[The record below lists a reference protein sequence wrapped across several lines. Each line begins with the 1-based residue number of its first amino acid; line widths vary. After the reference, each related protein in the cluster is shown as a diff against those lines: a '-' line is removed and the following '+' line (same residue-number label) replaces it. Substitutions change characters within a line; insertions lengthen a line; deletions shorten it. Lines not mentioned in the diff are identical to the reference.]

1 MTCQAGNLEAS
12 TALIKRGVLV
22 HMPNKVAVQ
31 FDVIVVFFF
40 YATFFPV

>member
-31 FDVIVVFFF
+31 FDVVVVFF